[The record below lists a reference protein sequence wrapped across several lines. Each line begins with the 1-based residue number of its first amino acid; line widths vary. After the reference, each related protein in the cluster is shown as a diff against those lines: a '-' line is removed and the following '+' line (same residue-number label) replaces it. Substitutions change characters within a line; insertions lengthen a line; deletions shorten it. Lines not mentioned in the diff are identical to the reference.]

1 MGDADGCTF
10 KEINGLMFEQSI
22 SQFKDRP
29 HLGRNRAK
37 LIGQAVNQFIHV
49 VEQI

>member
-1 MGDADGCTF
+1 MTDTDGHTF
-10 KEINGLMFEQSI
+10 KEINGLMFEQPI
-22 SQFKDRP
+22 SQLEDRP

-37 LIGQAVNQFIHV
+37 FISQAVNQLIHV